1 MATLQLMRKLATS
14 LAAAPILVV
23 ASLSCQAS
31 APSASP
37 PAHVASKP
45 PAANA
50 PPAAAGGPVA
60 STPQQDCEEL
70 MNLVVPFAAKML
82 KDRHAFVPFG
92 ATMAP
97 SGQIDG
103 ALSSTGDAKIDVDQL
118 ISLLEL
124 GFHRGAREGKYK
136 ATAIVVDMVIV
147 APGKSTQQDGVAVRL
162 DHRDGYSVIV
172 GFPYSFSD
180 MGELVMEPPFATE
193 GAHQIFSA
201 R

>member
-1 MATLQLMRKLATS
+1 MATLQLMRKVAGS
-14 LAAAPILVV
+14 WAALPFVAV
-23 ASLSCQAS
+23 ASLSCQAT
-31 APSASP
+31 APAPSP

-45 PAANA
+45 PAPVA
-50 PPAAAGGPVA
+50 PPASA
-60 STPQQDCEEL
+60 SGAVIRTPQEDCEEL

-103 ALSSTGDAKIDVDQL
+103 ALSSTGDAKPDVDQL
-118 ISLLEL
+118 ITLLEL

-147 APGKSTQQDGVAVRL
+147 APGKSIQQDGVAVRL

-180 MGELVMEPPFATE
+180 KGELLMEPPFAIE

>member
-1 MATLQLMRKLATS
+1 MATLKLMHKGAGS
-14 LAAAPILVV
+14 WGVAAIVV
-23 ASLSCQAS
+23 LASLSCQAS
-31 APSASP
+31 APAPRP
-37 PAHVASKP
+37 PAQVANKAP
-45 PAANA
+45 A
-50 PPAAAGGPVA
+50 PPLTAGGPVTR
-60 STPQQDCEEL
+60 TPQEDCEEL

-82 KDRHAFVPFG
+82 KDRHTFVPFG

-97 SGQIDG
+97 TGQIDG
-103 ALSSTGDAKIDVDQL
+103 ALSTTGDAKPDVDQL
-118 ISLLEL
+118 ISSLEL
-124 GFHRGAREGKYK
+124 GFHRGATEGKYK

-147 APGKSTQQDGVAVRL
+147 APGKSAQQDGVAVRL

-180 MGELVMEPPFATE
+180 KGELVMEPPFATE

>member
-1 MATLQLMRKLATS
+1 MHKSAGYWGV
-14 LAAAPILVV
+14 AAIVIMS
-23 ASLSCQAS
+23 SLSCQAS
-31 APSASP
+31 APVPRP
-37 PAHVASKP
+37 PAQVASKAP
-45 PAANA
+45 A
-50 PPAAAGGPVA
+50 PPATAAVTR
-60 STPQQDCEEL
+60 TPQEDCEEL
-70 MNLVVPFAAKML
+70 MNLVVPFAARML

-103 ALSSTGDAKIDVDQL
+103 ALSSTGDAKPDVDQL

-124 GFHRGAREGKYK
+124 GFHRGATEGKYK

-172 GFPYSFSD
+172 GFPYSFSET
-180 MGELVMEPPFATE
+180 GELLMEPPFATE